1 MDADRHLQVY
11 TGRRRERPP
20 LPETVMRRLA
30 ARCFLLSLA
39 TLGAPAL
46 SAQDAPAAAP
56 AIPTISTVKVTAASV
71 PTPEQVFAIPPAMRE
86 MLQKQVISRSYSRD
100 QRLQAL
106 VEMIFSQHG
115 LDLQYDADA
124 TYTVS
129 EIWQHQRANCLAFT
143 LLFVTL
149 AREAGIQARVQEVGQ
164 VVSWYQDQDQG
175 VVYNVGHVNAGVDVG
190 GRYGTVDLDRNV
202 LYDRHGPQPIGRERA
217 LAHYYN
223 NRGAEHLADGDL
235 SGARAFFDAALAE
248 DPTFASTW
256 NNIGV
261 LDNRLGDDQGA
272 RTALDTALRLDGRQS
287 AALNNASALY
297 RKLGMTAQ
305 AQSMQKK
312 LQSVQREDPFAQY
325 MQGAQAERAGDLGK
339 AITYYRR
346 AVRLYDTAHQF
357 HFGLARVYF
366 LTGRLQRADR
376 ELLRAQELGGST
388 QQARYQAKLDSL
400 ARWRAQQAKR

>member
-1 MDADRHLQVY
+1 MQVY

-39 TLGAPAL
+39 VLGAPAL
-46 SAQDAPAAAP
+46 SAQDAAAPAP

-86 MLQKQVISRSYSRD
+86 MLQKQVINRSYSRD

-202 LYDRHGPQPIGRERA
+202 LYDRRGPQPINDSRA
-217 LAHYYN
+217 LAHFYN
-223 NRGAEHLADGDL
+223 NRGAEQLA
-235 SGARAFFDAALAE
+235 AIAA
-248 DPTFASTW
+248 
-256 NNIGV
+256 V
-261 LDNRLGDDQGA
+261 
-272 RTALDTALRLDGRQS
+272 
-287 AALNNASALY
+287 
-297 RKLGMTAQ
+297 
-305 AQSMQKK
+305 
-312 LQSVQREDPFAQY
+312 
-325 MQGAQAERAGDLGK
+325 
-339 AITYYRR
+339 
-346 AVRLYDTAHQF
+346 
-357 HFGLARVYF
+357 
-366 LTGRLQRADR
+366 
-376 ELLRAQELGGST
+376 
-388 QQARYQAKLDSL
+388 
-400 ARWRAQQAKR
+400 WRI